1 MYDQIFVQ
9 KLDETYCMIKFSSK
23 NLMKHIV

>member
-9 KLDETYCMIKFSSK
+9 KLDETYCMIKSSCE
-23 NLMKHIV
+23 NLMKQYV